1 MQIRT
6 VSPAFDGRLT
16 CAQTGERLDP
26 PPGWALLP
34 PGDATLTRRVK
45 AAGPHWVAEERKGRK
60 TFSRGVWAPAER
72 IEAARAELARERA
85 TPAYARR
92 LAASRA
98 RRAREHEN
106 YVADFH
112 DAVLTF
118 LDFPPRYARL
128 GRALAERVT
137 EHTTPVGSGTVGR
150 TKRIPLE
157 RRAASAVIAW
167 MRHQTTG
174 YDSMQIPRARGE
186 RRDVRRQLARRSR
199 ALLDRL
205 RRGEAVDP
213 AECALHRALG
223 LAAEEPPRAAPLPA
237 PEHHAAADRS
247 AAPRRV
253 RALGVPAPAAGRR
266 LWERGLG

>member
-1 MQIRT
+1 
-6 VSPAFDGRLT
+6 
-16 CAQTGERLDP
+16 
-26 PPGWALLP
+26 
-34 PGDATLTRRVK
+34 VK
-45 AAGPHWVAEERKGRK
+45 AAGPHWLAEERKGRK

-72 IEAARAELARERA
+72 IERMRAELERERA

-98 RRAREHEN
+98 RRAREHGD

-112 DAVLTF
+112 DAVLAF
-118 LDFPPRYARL
+118 LAFPPRYERL

-157 RRAASAVIAW
+157 RRAAAAVIAW
-167 MRHQTTG
+167 LRHQTTG
-174 YDSMQIPRARGE
+174 YDSMQIARVRGE

-223 LAAEEPPRAAPLPA
+223 FAAEQPPQAAAAP
-237 PEHHAAADRS
+237 
-247 AAPRRV
+247 APRRV
-253 RALGVPAPAAGRR
+253 RALGVSAPPAGRR